1 MDDMKPVTDQRELR
15 DAFGCFPSGV
25 TAICALSDT
34 VPVGMAVSSFISV
47 SLEPPLVAICMQ
59 NGSETWQKLNALS
72 HLGVSVL
79 GSGHD
84 AACRQL
90 SAKLGDRFAGVTW
103 EASSTGAVFIAG
115 AAVWLDCTIDQR
127 IVAGD
132 HEIVVLRIERLKM
145 ERDVSPLVFH
155 ASRFHKLASHSL

>member
-1 MDDMKPVTDQRELR
+1 MNTMKPVTDQRELR
-15 DAFGCFPSGV
+15 DAYGCFPSGV
-25 TAICALSDT
+25 TAICALAGET
-34 VPVGMAVSSFISV
+34 PVGMAVSSFISV
-47 SLEPPLVAICMQ
+47 SLDPPLVAICMQ
-59 NGSETWQKLNALS
+59 NGSETWAKLNTMS

-90 SAKLGDRFAGVTW
+90 SAKLGDRFAGITW
-103 EASSTGAVFIAG
+103 EASPSGAVFIEG
-115 AAVWLDCTIDQR
+115 AAVWLECKISQR

-132 HEIVVLRIERLKM
+132 HEIVVLQIEQLKM

-155 ASRFHKLASHSL
+155 ASRFHKLASG